1 MPVGR
6 LISIAAREAMSHGAT
21 SKVAKLAFESTT
33 LPLLMVG
40 CSISPGFLDGLST
53 FLGLMRDV
61 IDGPKRGGF
70 ATEASD
76 SVDILGLRLEAS
88 LSIFSWDVLLEE
100 PSEASLSEIEEREE
114 DIIRS

>member
-1 MPVGR
+1 
-6 LISIAAREAMSHGAT
+6 MSHGAT

-61 IDGPKRGGF
+61 IDGPKRGF

-76 SVDILGLRLEAS
+76 SVDILGLFLEAS
-88 LSIFSWDVLLEE
+88 SSIFSWDVLLED
-100 PSEASLSEIEEREE
+100 PSKASLSEIEEREE
-114 DIIRS
+114 DIMRS